1 MVDGKIIKI
10 HPHKP
15 LILKRGQSVTVDRN
29 VYHKFYAVAGTGLVM
44 AGEVSQV
51 NDDNKDNYFLEPVGR
66 FSDILEDEPAIHL
79 LWNEI

>member
-1 MVDGKIIKI
+1 M
-10 HPHKP
+10 
-15 LILKRGQSVTVDRN
+15 
-29 VYHKFYAVAGTGLVM
+29 VM

-51 NDDNKDNYFLEPVGR
+51 NDDNKDSYFLEPVGR